1 MVHLLKLKK
10 EVSQDKTKA
19 YIQSADIGH
28 FSRMAHAFIGTN
40 DKSFGFSDAYH
51 NRHGNPSE

>member
-10 EVSQDKTKA
+10 EISQDKTKA
-19 YIQSADIGH
+19 YIQSTNIGY
-28 FSRMAHAFIGTN
+28 FTCVTHALVRTN

-51 NRHGNPSE
+51 NRHGHQSE